1 MNGEGTSRFSF
12 DIDGMANFFQ
22 NSPFSFGGGDI
33 FSCGPFGLLEH
44 VANMIFIL
52 SMVED
57 RGGRNPISEFVV
69 VLPPDSEHTV
79 EDVRAAFANAVAVH
93 RGRPLDEQE
102 LKVLPRRLQIVHAA
116 NLQVDAV
123 TEIVERVR
131 RNSVLILCAGA
142 KYRDEAVEVPDAGPG
157 QPGLEEDLWVPHF
170 HSLAAK
176 AVAVAGRNE
185 LYVAL
190 HTGKWRPHRK
200 GNANLLLSVEN
211 CGLLTAED
219 DNDIDGVLAENAEL
233 WFAAIEAGRIGSV
246 LAAIDELPG
255 GFRRHKT
262 GLKIQMLHRA
272 GLAPQAVELIREDL
286 RSGSDPSPE
295 GRVKLAIIAV
305 EAGAHD
311 LAAELL
317 NPAIRE
323 LATEEML
330 EAAVNLAYELGEKE
344 LESRSVAQL
353 ERMFPGSHHLQR
365 HRLRLLLKARD
376 YAGVTAMLA
385 APPPGID
392 QEVAAYYERLATGL
406 SGADKSGYEAVLA
419 EVANRWPGRLVQARL
434 ACIRDADAR
443 GLFSQ
448 ALALC
453 MTLELTGGNAQRSA
467 WALLHAIEQLLIRRD
482 EDGGLGIDPADL
494 DRPVNALLG
503 YLARNPADG
512 ETRQA
517 LAKLLS
523 VKVTGT
529 YGLPVIATATLK
541 LVQATP
547 APTGN
552 APRLR
557 ARGQA
562 DYEESLMPFLK
573 SALQWLADQRV
584 VALGRTTLPAAL
596 LNGQADTLIN
606 GLSGLIEH
614 VSQGLRDASDID
626 YIQKLLAI
634 AVATAPHTS
643 APNIDLMLI
652 RLVGGAYVTA
662 GRVQHAR
669 NLAEHGL
676 QVAGDDPLRSR
687 IAWYGFADIY
697 HRLHNLTESLVGM
710 ACALSCEAPVGPEEA
725 WYETHGL
732 IRLMRD
738 LNMTAFA
745 RSLLPVAKQ
754 LFRTMGVE
762 QPQGHRLET
771 IELGLRFRE
780 LVMTIPAPENMAEF
794 FATLADNCQ
803 TVIDLHDEL
812 APVSILL
819 AQAIRMAEASGIAVP
834 DRTRELLEAAL
845 AALGEPNA
853 SMVRTLSI
861 GGPSAKD
868 VLSFAKRLEPARHS
882 EDAAYDVRPVAM
894 AARRL
899 LGSKEAGDDA
909 EIAAF
914 AIELLADQ
922 AIKRQSADSGSA
934 LPCSIEEPAE
944 IAKKISHAGI
954 SVTLLGVTD
963 TNRVVRVTAE
973 RGELSATTVEPTDV
987 FSKTAF
993 DTWGEQYPYQ
1003 YAFDSDDLNVFY
1015 NSMRELGISVAPT
1028 TPVLLVADVAL
1039 QQLPANLLMAS
1050 GELLGLQVP
1059 VAAAP
1064 SLSWLKEARDRPART
1079 GAPLAWIPISDDPEA
1094 VQTLGT
1100 LADRL
1105 SGTLRDHSVDL
1116 DTGLAVPDRLKGA
1129 ELAIVTAHGSIIPEG
1144 RFFQVVADDA
1154 NMRLTPDAISSA
1166 VRDAGVVILFV
1177 CSAGRF
1183 DKHPM
1188 ADTTTGLTKELLDQ
1202 GCSAVVASPW
1212 PLNASVPAYWL
1223 PAFMDAWS
1231 AGATVIEANF
1241 EGNKAVERALGN
1253 SPANRLALTV
1263 FGDPLVTKR
1272 RETEPA

>member
-1 MNGEGTSRFSF
+1 MNGEGTPRFGF
-12 DIDGMANFFQ
+12 DLDGMANFFQ
-22 NSPFSFGGGDI
+22 DSPFGFGGGDI

-44 VANMIFIL
+44 VANMVFIL

-57 RGGRNPISEFVV
+57 VNGRNPISEFVV

-79 EDVRAAFANAVAVH
+79 EDVRTAFANAVAVH
-93 RGRPLDEQE
+93 RGRPLDVQE
-102 LKVLPRRLQIVHAA
+102 RQVLARRLGIAHAA

-123 TEIVERVR
+123 TEIVERAR

-142 KYRDEAVEVPDAGPG
+142 KYRDEALELPDAKPG
-157 QPGLEEDLWVPHF
+157 RLGLEEDLWVPHF

-176 AVAVAGRNE
+176 AIAAAGQNE

-200 GNANLLLSVEN
+200 ANTDLLLSVEN
-211 CGLLTAED
+211 CGLLTAEND
-219 DNDIDGVLAENAEL
+219 QDIDGVLVENGER
-233 WFAAIEAGRIGSV
+233 WFADIEAGRIGSV
-246 LAAIDELPG
+246 LAAIDVLPD
-255 GFRRHKT
+255 GFRHHKT

-272 GLAPQAVELIREDL
+272 GLAPQAVALIREDL
-286 RSGSDPSPE
+286 RSGADPSPE
-295 GRVKLAIIAV
+295 GRVKLAMIAV

-311 LAAELL
+311 LAVELL
-317 NPAIRE
+317 NTAIGD
-323 LATEEML
+323 LASEDML
-330 EAAVNLAYELGEKE
+330 EAAVTLAYDLGKKE
-344 LESRSVAQL
+344 LELESVAML
-353 ERMFPGSHHLQR
+353 ERMFPGSHYLQR
-365 HRLRLLLKARD
+365 HRLQLLLQARD

-392 QEVAAYYERLATGL
+392 PEAAAYHLQLAAAL
-406 SGADKSGYEAVLA
+406 AGADKHGYEAVLA
-419 EVANRWPGRLVQARL
+419 EVADRWPGRLVQARL

-443 GLFSQ
+443 GLFSE
-448 ALALC
+448 ALALA
-453 MTLELTGGNAQRSA
+453 MALELTGEHAQRSA
-467 WALLHAIEQLLIRRD
+467 WALLHAVEQLLIRRD
-482 EDGGLGIDPADL
+482 QHGGLGIDPADL
-494 DRPVNALLG
+494 DLPVNALLG
-503 YLARNPADG
+503 YLASSPADG

-529 YGLPVIATATLK
+529 YGLPMIAAATLK
-541 LVQATP
+541 LVQAAP
-547 APTGN
+547 APTSNSTG
-552 APRLR
+552 LR

-573 SALQWLADQRV
+573 SALQWLADQGV
-584 VALGRTTLPAAL
+584 VVLGRTTLPGPL
-596 LNGQADTLIN
+596 LNGQADALML
-606 GLSGLIEH
+606 GLSGLIER
-614 VSQGLRDASDID
+614 VSQGLRDGSDID

-643 APNIDLMLI
+643 TPNIDLVLI

-669 NLAEHGL
+669 DLAEHGL
-676 QVAGDDPLRSR
+676 QVAGGEPLRSR

-697 HRLHNLTESLVGM
+697 HRLHNLTEALIGM
-710 ACALSCEAPVGPEEA
+710 ACALSCEAPVGPEEV

-732 IRLMRD
+732 IRLLRD

-745 RSLLPVAKQ
+745 RSLLPTAKE

-762 QPQGHRLET
+762 KSQGHRLDT

-780 LVMTIPAPENMAEF
+780 LMRTIPSPEDVTEIVA
-794 FATLADNCQ
+794 ALVANCQ
-803 TVIDLHDEL
+803 TVIDRRDEL

-819 AQAIRMAEASGIAVP
+819 AQAIRMAEVNGITVP
-834 DRTRELLEAAL
+834 EKTRERLEVAL
-845 AALGEPNA
+845 ATLGEPNA
-853 SMVRTLSI
+853 SMVRTLSA
-861 GGPSAKD
+861 GGPVAKD

-899 LGSKEAGDDA
+899 LDSGEAVEDA
-909 EIAAF
+909 KIAAF

-922 AIKRQSADSGSA
+922 AIKRQSVSGSG
-934 LPCSIEEPAE
+934 LPSSIDEPAN
-944 IAKKISHAGI
+944 IAKEISRAGI
-954 SVTLLGVTD
+954 SVILLGVAD
-963 TNRVVRVTAE
+963 SNRVVRVTAE
-973 RGELSATTVEPTDV
+973 GGELSATIHEPADV
-987 FSKTAF
+987 FSKAAF
-993 DTWGEQYPYQ
+993 DTWGEQYPYR
-1003 YAFDSDDLNVFY
+1003 YGFDSDDPNIFY
-1015 NSMRELGISVAPT
+1015 NSMRGLGIGAAPT
-1028 TPVLLVADVAL
+1028 TRALLVADVSL

-1050 GELLGLQVP
+1050 GEFLGLQVP

-1064 SLSWLKEARDRPART
+1064 SLSWLREARTRPART
-1079 GAPLAWIPISDDPEA
+1079 GAPFAWIPIADDPEA
-1094 VQTLGT
+1094 IQTLGV

-1105 SGTLRDHSVDL
+1105 SGTLRDHSIGL
-1116 DTGLAVPDRLKGA
+1116 DTGLAIPEGLSGA

-1154 NMRLTPDAISSA
+1154 DMRLTPDALSTA
-1166 VRDAGVVILFV
+1166 ARNAGVVILFV

-1188 ADTTTGLTKELLDQ
+1188 ADTTTGLAKELLDQ
-1202 GCSAVVASPW
+1202 GCSVVIASPW

-1223 PAFMDAWS
+1223 PAFMEAWS
-1231 AGATVIEANF
+1231 VGATVTDANF

-1253 SPANRLALTV
+1253 STANCLALTV

>member
-1 MNGEGTSRFSF
+1 MNREGTPRFSF
-12 DIDGMANFFQ
+12 DLDGMANFFRD
-22 NSPFSFGGGDI
+22 SPFGFGAGDI
-33 FSCGPFGLLEH
+33 FSCGPFGFLEH
-44 VANMIFIL
+44 VANMVFIL

-57 RGGRNPISEFVV
+57 ENGRNPISEFVV
-69 VLPPDSEHTV
+69 VLPPDSEHTA
-79 EDVRAAFANAVAVH
+79 EDVKAAFVNAVAVH
-93 RGRPLDEQE
+93 RGRPLDDQE
-102 LKVLPRRLQIVHAA
+102 LEVLPRRLRILHAA

-123 TEIVERVR
+123 TEIVERAR
-131 RNSVLILCAGA
+131 RNSVLILSAGA
-142 KYRDEAVEVPDAGPG
+142 KYRDEALELPDAEPG
-157 QPGLEEDLWVPHF
+157 RLGLEEDLWVPHF

-176 AVAVAGRNE
+176 AIAAAGRNE
-185 LYVAL
+185 LYLAL
-190 HTGKWRPHRK
+190 HTGKWRPYRK
-200 GNANLLLSVEN
+200 ANQDLLLSVEN
-211 CGLLTAED
+211 CGLLTAEV
-219 DNDIDGVLAENAEL
+219 DNDIDGILAEYAER
-233 WFAAIEAGRIGSV
+233 WFSDIDGGRIGSV
-246 LAAIDELPG
+246 LATIDALPDT
-255 GFRRHKT
+255 FKRHKT

-272 GLAPQAVELIREDL
+272 GLAPQAAELIREDIG
-286 RSGSDPSPE
+286 SGSDPSPE

-317 NPAIRE
+317 NPALGE

-330 EAAVNLAYELGEKE
+330 EAAVNLAHDLGEKE
-344 LESRSVAQL
+344 LESKSVAQL

-365 HRLRLLLKARD
+365 HRLRQLLKARD
-376 YAGVTAMLA
+376 YAGVIAMLA

-392 QEVAAYYERLATGL
+392 PEAAALHARLAAAL
-406 SGADKSGYEAVLA
+406 SGAEKPGYEAVLA
-419 EVANRWPGRLVQARL
+419 EVADRWPGRLVQARL

-443 GLFSQ
+443 GLFSE
-448 ALALC
+448 ALALA
-453 MTLELTGGNAQRSA
+453 MTLELTGEHAQRSA

-482 EDGGLGIDPADL
+482 EHGGLGIDPADL
-494 DRPVNALLG
+494 DRPVRALLG
-503 YLARNPADG
+503 YLALNPADG
-512 ETRQA
+512 ETRHA

-529 YGLPVIATATLK
+529 YGLPVIATATLN
-541 LVQATP
+541 LVQAAP

-552 APRLR
+552 STRLQT
-557 ARGQA
+557 RGQV

-573 SALQWLADQRV
+573 SALQWLADQGV
-584 VALGRTTLPAAL
+584 VVLGRTTLPAAL
-596 LNGQADTLIN
+596 LNGQADVLMN
-606 GLSGLIEH
+606 GLSALIEH
-614 VSQGLRDASDID
+614 VSQGLRDGSDID

-652 RLVGGAYVTA
+652 RLVGGAYVSA

-710 ACALSCEAPVGPEEA
+710 ACALSCKAPVGPEEA

-762 QPQGHRLET
+762 QSQGHRLET

-780 LVMTIPAPENMAEF
+780 LIVTPPAPEDVAEF
-794 FATLADNCQ
+794 LATLADNCQ
-803 TVIDLHDEL
+803 AVIDRHDEL

-819 AQAIRMAEASGIAVP
+819 AQTIRLAEVNGVAVP
-834 DRTRELLEAAL
+834 EKTRERLEAAL

-853 SMVRTLSI
+853 SMVRTLSA
-861 GGPSAKD
+861 GGPAAKD

-899 LGSKEAGDDA
+899 LDSKEAGDDA
-909 EIAAF
+909 IVAAF

-934 LPCSIEEPAE
+934 LPGTIEEPAD
-944 IAKKISHAGI
+944 IAKEISQAGI
-954 SVTLLGVTD
+954 SVTLLGVAD
-963 TNRVVRVTAE
+963 SNRVVRVTAE
-973 RGELSATTVEPTDV
+973 GGEMSATIVESSEV
-987 FSKTAF
+987 FSKAAF
-993 DTWGEQYPYQ
+993 DTWAKQYPYQ
-1003 YAFDSDDLNVFY
+1003 YAFDSDDPNVFY
-1015 NSMRELGISVAPT
+1015 NSMRKLGISATPT
-1028 TPVLLVADVAL
+1028 TPALLVADVAL
-1039 QQLPANLLMAS
+1039 QQLPANLLLAS

-1064 SLSWLKEARDRPART
+1064 SLSWLKEARARPAST
-1079 GAPLAWIPISDDPEA
+1079 GAPFAWIPISDDPEA
-1094 VQTLGT
+1094 VQTLGM

-1105 SGTLRDHSVDL
+1105 SSTLRDHSIEL

-1154 NMRLTPDAISSA
+1154 DMRLTPDAISSA
-1166 VRDAGVVILFV
+1166 VRNAGVVILFV

-1188 ADTTTGLTKELLDQ
+1188 ADTATGLAKELLDQ
-1202 GCSAVVASPW
+1202 GCSAVIASPW

-1223 PAFMDAWS
+1223 PAFMDTWS

-1241 EGNKAVERALGN
+1241 EGNKAVERTLGN

-1272 RETEPA
+1272 RATELA

>member
-1 MNGEGTSRFSF
+1 MNGEGTPRFSF
-12 DIDGMANFFQ
+12 DIGGMANFFQ

-33 FSCGPFGLLEH
+33 FSCGPIGFLEH

-57 RGGRNPISEFVV
+57 GDGRNPISEFVV

-79 EDVRAAFANAVAVH
+79 EDVRAAFASAVAVH

-102 LKVLPRRLQIVHAA
+102 LEVLPRRLQIVHAA

-123 TEIVERVR
+123 TEIFERAR
-131 RNSVLILCAGA
+131 RNSVLVLCAGA
-142 KYRDEAVEVPDAGPG
+142 KYRDEAVELPNGKPG
-157 QPGLEEDLWVPHF
+157 QLGLEEDLWVPHF

-190 HTGKWRPHRK
+190 HTGKWRPHRE
-200 GNANLLLSVEN
+200 GNTDLLLSVEN
-211 CGLLTAED
+211 CGLLTAEN

-246 LAAIDELPG
+246 LAAIDALPEG
-255 GFRRHKT
+255 LRRHKT

-272 GLAPQAVELIREDL
+272 GLAAQATGLIRVDL
-286 RSGSDPSPE
+286 RSGLDPSPE

-311 LAAELL
+311 LASELL
-317 NPAIRE
+317 NPAIGE

-330 EAAVNLAYELGEKE
+330 EAAVDLAYDLGEKE
-344 LESRSVAQL
+344 LEARSVGQL
-353 ERMFPGSHHLQR
+353 ERMFPSSHHLQR

-392 QEVAAYYERLATGL
+392 QEVTAYYERLAAAL
-406 SGADKSGYEAVLA
+406 SGAAKSGYEAVLS
-419 EVANRWPGRLVQARL
+419 EVADRWPDRLVQARL

-448 ALALC
+448 ALALA
-453 MTLELTGGNAQRSA
+453 MTLELAGGDAQRSA
-467 WALLHAIEQLLIRRD
+467 WALLRAIEQLLIRRD
-482 EDGGLGIDPADL
+482 EHGGLGIDPADL

-503 YLARNPADG
+503 YLSRNPSDG

-541 LVQATP
+541 LMQAAP
-547 APTGN
+547 APTGS

-557 ARGQA
+557 ANGQV
-562 DYEESLMPFLK
+562 DFDLMPFLK
-573 SALQWLADQRV
+573 SALQWLASQQV
-584 VALGRTTLPAAL
+584 VVLSRTTLPAAL
-596 LNGQADTLIN
+596 LNGQADTLMN
-606 GLSGLIEH
+606 GLSGLIEY
-614 VSQGLRDASDID
+614 VSQGLRDHSDID

-643 APNIDLMLI
+643 APNIDLMLM

-662 GRVQHAR
+662 GRVQLAR
-669 NLAEHGL
+669 NLAEHCL

-710 ACALSCEAPVGPEEA
+710 ACALSCEAPVGPEES

-762 QPQGHRLET
+762 RSQGHRLET

-780 LVMTIPAPENMAEF
+780 LVMTIPARENMAEF

-819 AQAIRMAEASGIAVP
+819 AQAIQMAEASGTAVP
-834 DRTRELLEAAL
+834 ERAREMLEAAL

-853 SMVRTLSI
+853 SMVRTLSV

-899 LGSKEAGDDA
+899 LDSKEAGDDPTV
-909 EIAAF
+909 AAF

-922 AIKRQSADSGSA
+922 AIKHQSANSGSA

-944 IAKKISHAGI
+944 IAKEISRAGI
-954 SVTLLGVTD
+954 SVTLLGLTD
-963 TNRVVRVTAE
+963 INRVVRVTAE
-973 RGELSATTVEPTDV
+973 GGELSATIVESAEV
-987 FSKTAF
+987 FSKAAF
-993 DTWGEQYPYQ
+993 DAWGERYPYQ

-1015 NSMRELGISVAPT
+1015 NSMRELGISVVPT

-1079 GAPLAWIPISDDPEA
+1079 GAPFAWIPISDDAEA

-1105 SGTLRDHSVDL
+1105 SSTLRDHSIDL

-1129 ELAIVTAHGSIIPEG
+1129 ELAIVAAHGSIIPEG

-1166 VRDAGVVILFV
+1166 VRNAGIVILFV

-1188 ADTTTGLTKELLDQ
+1188 ADTTTGLAKELLDQ

-1223 PAFMDAWS
+1223 PAFMEAWS
-1231 AGATVIEANF
+1231 AGASVIEANF

-1272 RETEPA
+1272 R